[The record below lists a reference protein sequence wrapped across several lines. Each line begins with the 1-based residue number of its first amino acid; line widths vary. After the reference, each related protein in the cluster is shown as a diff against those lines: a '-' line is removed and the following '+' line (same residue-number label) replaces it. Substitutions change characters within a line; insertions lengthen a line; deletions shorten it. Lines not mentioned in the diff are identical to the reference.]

1 MYQRQMSKEGLQK
14 VIQQE
19 QTVCDKGNF
28 FSIEDLRDLFT
39 YGAEVR
45 SEIHDKMNCIRC
57 RKNSSTKSDR
67 CENTIEFSRVE
78 SVSETCQTSQDA
90 DIGGFAEISGC
101 LHKLKGSER
110 QVGTP
115 LEEDLLNWAH
125 HSSHTSVPDVV
136 LQASAGNE
144 VTFVFT
150 NQIEGKL
157 IPIESMSPKLQDVQ
171 ASSAFSGLNQPSSRK
186 NQNWKSMMASVASSK
201 AVRAKPI
208 RSSLSDMT
216 NSSWNP
222 RQSPNGQLPSKR
234 SFHCIEDE

>member
-1 MYQRQMSKEGLQK
+1 MSKEGLQK

-28 FSIEDLRDLFT
+28 FSIEDLRDLFS
-39 YGAEVR
+39 YRADVR

-57 RKNSSTKSDR
+57 RKKYSTKSDR
-67 CENTIEFSRVE
+67 CESTIELNRVE
-78 SVSETCQTSQDA
+78 SVGETCQTSQDA

-136 LQASAGNE
+136 FQASAGNE

-157 IPIESMSPKLQDVQ
+157 IPIESMSPKMQDVQ
-171 ASSAFSGLNQPSSRK
+171 GTSTFSGLNQPNSRK

-208 RSSLSDMT
+208 RSSLRDMT
-216 NSSWNP
+216 NSSWKP

-234 SFHCIEDE
+234 SFPCIEGE